1 MLPPRRGWDMGS
13 ELCQAT
19 GFLLTFLGIASIN
32 NLVAISVFRYLV
44 IHYANVRTVTALLRA
59 ESKVNISEQ
68 LCGLQQESCD
78 RSHDSLLELEPGSGP
93 PTLAGLG
100 PLHH

>member
-19 GFLLTFLGIASIN
+19 GFLLTFLGMASIN

-44 IHYANVRTVTALLRA
+44 IHYANVRTLTV
-59 ESKVNISEQ
+59 
-68 LCGLQQESCD
+68 
-78 RSHDSLLELEPGSGP
+78 
-93 PTLAGLG
+93 
-100 PLHH
+100 